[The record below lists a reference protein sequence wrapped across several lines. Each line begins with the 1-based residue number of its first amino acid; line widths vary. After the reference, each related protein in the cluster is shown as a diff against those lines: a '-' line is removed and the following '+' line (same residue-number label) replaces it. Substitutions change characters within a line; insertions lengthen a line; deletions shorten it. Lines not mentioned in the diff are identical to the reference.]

1 MNTEKQTK
9 DNKEQADQSTPSI
22 VEETTSLTQ
31 HSIKINGG
39 QLDYTVTTGTIVL
52 KEEDVEQGEKQK
64 ASIFYVAYTK
74 KTESSER
81 PVTFSFNGGPGSS
94 SVWLHLGLI
103 GPKRVLMDDEGK
115 PIGPPH
121 QLVDNSFTLLD
132 QTDLVFIDPVSTG
145 YSRTVPKEKP
155 EQFHEVKKD
164 IESVSEF
171 IRIWT
176 TRNKRWL
183 SPKFIIGESYG
194 TTRAAGLAGYL
205 QQRHG
210 MYLNGIMFV
219 SSILNFLTASF
230 DEGNDLP
237 YILFLPTYT
246 ASAWYHQKL
255 PSDLQGNLANAVQE
269 AREFA
274 LGEYSLALMKGN
286 QLSPGERQTIKAK
299 LARLTGLSETFVEG
313 TDLRINIHRFCKE
326 LLRDDGFTIGRFD
339 SRYKGIDKDQV
350 GERNEIDPSY
360 AVILG
365 PYTAAMYDYLRRDLA
380 YETDLPYEILKSL
393 YQSWKYEDYQN
404 HYVNTAKD
412 LRQGFQLHPGLK
424 VIVCNGYYDLAT
436 PFLATEYTFSHIP
449 LPQEQRDNIEMTY
462 YQAGHMMYLHKPS
475 LEKLSND
482 LKKFILNSI

>member
-299 LARLTGLSETFVEG
+299 LARLTGLSETYVEG